1 MLKVNKNDKGVYE
14 VILNRPEIHN
24 AFNDDLIIS
33 LTKAFKEISIDESAR
48 LVVLSGEGKS
58 FCAGADLNWMKS
70 MINYSR
76 EENKKDS
83 EALYDL
89 FYEIDNCPI
98 PVFGKVNGHALG
110 GGVGLLSV
118 CDYVLTHEKAKFGFT
133 EVRLGLI
140 PAVISSFCLKKIG
153 QSNARAWFLSGEKF
167 DANIAL
173 KIGLVDKVSS
183 VESFEENSKKCI
195 ESFLKAGP
203 NAARS
208 AKKLIKN
215 VCNLD
220 EPKDYTCSEIA
231 KVRIAPEGQEGMSA
245 LLEKRK
251 ASWI

>member
-89 FYEIDNCPI
+89 FYYYC
-98 PVFGKVNGHALG
+98 
-110 GGVGLLSV
+110 
-118 CDYVLTHEKAKFGFT
+118 Y
-133 EVRLGLI
+133 
-140 PAVISSFCLKKIG
+140 
-153 QSNARAWFLSGEKF
+153 
-167 DANIAL
+167 
-173 KIGLVDKVSS
+173 
-183 VESFEENSKKCI
+183 
-195 ESFLKAGP
+195 
-203 NAARS
+203 
-208 AKKLIKN
+208 
-215 VCNLD
+215 
-220 EPKDYTCSEIA
+220 Y
-231 KVRIAPEGQEGMSA
+231 
-245 LLEKRK
+245 
-251 ASWI
+251 